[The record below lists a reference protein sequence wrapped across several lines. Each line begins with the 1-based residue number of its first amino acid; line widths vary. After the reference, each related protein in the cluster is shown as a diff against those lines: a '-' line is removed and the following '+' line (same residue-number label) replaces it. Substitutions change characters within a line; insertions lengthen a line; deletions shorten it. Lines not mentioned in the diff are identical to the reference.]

1 MKTLIACL
9 FLFLFLFLFGCS
21 TTALPAEK
29 CTPAFQAAH
38 AANCAALLDG
48 QLHPDDIKLVCADV
62 LEKLCP
68 ADRK

>member
-1 MKTLIACL
+1 MKKLIAC
-9 FLFLFLFLFGCS
+9 LFLFGCS

-48 QLHPDDIKLVCADV
+48 QLHLDDVTQVCADV
-62 LEKLCP
+62 LAELCP

>member
-1 MKTLIACL
+1 MKKLVAC
-9 FLFLFLFLFGCS
+9 LFLFGCS

-48 QLHPDDIKLVCADV
+48 QLHPDDVKQLCADT
-62 LEKLCP
+62 LAELCP
-68 ADRK
+68 ADRE

>member
-1 MKTLIACL
+1 MKKFVLCFVLI
-9 FLFLFLFLFGCS
+9 GCS
-21 TTALPAEK
+21 SSLPPEK

-48 QLHPDDIKLVCADV
+48 QLHPDDVKQVCADV
-62 LEKLCP
+62 LAELCP